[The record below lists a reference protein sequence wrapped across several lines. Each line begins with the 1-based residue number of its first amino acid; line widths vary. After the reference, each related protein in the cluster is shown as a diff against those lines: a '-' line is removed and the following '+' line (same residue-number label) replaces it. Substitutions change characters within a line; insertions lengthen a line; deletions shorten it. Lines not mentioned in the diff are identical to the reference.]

1 MLLTRGGQQWP
12 AGQNPAWEEIICGPQ
27 AEKVPLSLTCK
38 GNENMFYIPGVRD
51 IRTQDILD
59 QKGTSVFKSR
69 I

>member
-1 MLLTRGGQQWP
+1 MLFTRGGQP
-12 AGQNPAWEEIICGPQ
+12 GHAGQNPAWEEIFCGPQ

-51 IRTQDILD
+51 IRTQDIFD
-59 QKGTSVFKSR
+59 QKVTSVFKSR